1 MKKTKK
7 LLLILSSLVV
17 VSVTVLV
24 IILSNKPMS
33 YSSAKSRCTYILNTH
48 QDDMESISL
57 KLLEGAYDETT
68 SVKYNDYPCFLYLED
83 EFVKFEIDGQ
93 GFLGGQY
100 WELRYCKNGT
110 LYGEEK
116 TYTNKDGNDIIR
128 AEKIT
133 DNWWFYWID
142 YDGTELSSK

>member
-1 MKKTKK
+1 MKNTKK
-7 LLLILSSLVV
+7 LILILSSLVV

-24 IILSNKPMS
+24 IILSNQPIS
-33 YSSAKSRCTYILNTH
+33 YSSAKSRCTDILNTH
-48 QDDMESISL
+48 QDYMKSISL
-57 KLLEGAYDETT
+57 ELLEGASDETT
-68 SVKYNDYPCFLYLED
+68 FGKYNNYPYFLYLED

-116 TYTNKDGNDIIR
+116 TYTNKDGNNIIK
-128 AEKIT
+128 AEKIN

-142 YDGTELSSK
+142 YDGTELSDK